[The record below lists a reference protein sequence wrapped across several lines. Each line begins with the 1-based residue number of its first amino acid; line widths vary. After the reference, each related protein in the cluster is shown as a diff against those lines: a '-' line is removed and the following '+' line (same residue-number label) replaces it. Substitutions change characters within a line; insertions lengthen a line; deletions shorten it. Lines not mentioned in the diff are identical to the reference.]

1 MRDIITKRLHSFKLN
16 NKMITY
22 LLVMMMTGKYL
33 NIRQFLEFYYKK
45 SINFVFY
52 VDKKKIVNYY
62 LFKLLTATIY
72 KNKLN
77 SQMLEIK
84 NKFDEESNNN
94 EKPYKELIQN
104 VIVKNYTKSIS
115 KNKQLEIFTNLLG
128 SLKDKDL
135 NIQCSDKISGAIYN
149 KPDHEEMKLVTE
161 CLKSYYKTNPLHSD
175 IYPSLI
181 VMEKQVVNFVKQ
193 MFNLDTE
200 VGGGTLTTGGTES
213 IILALFGYR
222 EYAKN
227 IKNIVNPE
235 IVALQTVHPA
245 FDKGCHYLG
254 IKLNK
259 IDIDD
264 HNNINKSMFNSYINY
279 NTIAIVGSAP
289 SFPHGLVDDIE
300 YMCSIAKKRQI
311 PVHVDACLGGFVMP
325 FIESNHKFD
334 FSIEGVTSVSVDTH
348 KYGCSPKG
356 SSVLLFR
363 DKDILSHCYFIQ
375 SSWCGG
381 IYATTN
387 ITGSRSGFNLACT
400 WSIMNYLGVETY
412 KNQAKKIQS
421 TVNKIKLQFK
431 NDSDI
436 FIFGDPSVCVVAF
449 GSKTLN
455 IYLVSQEMKQLGWNL
470 NELQNPPSFHLCIT
484 NRHTPKLIDQF
495 ILDLQ
500 NTLSKLV
507 NNDGVNSN
515 IDDQCG
521 SIYGT
526 TQRVPDQSCV
536 DEAAKF
542 FLNSLH

>member
-1 MRDIITKRLHSFKLN
+1 MRDIINKHLFPFKFN

-22 LLVMMMTGKYL
+22 LLVMLMTGKYL
-33 NIRQFLEFYYKK
+33 NVGQFLEFYYKK

-52 VDKKKIVNYY
+52 VNKKKIVNYY
-62 LFKLLTATIY
+62 LFKLLTSTVY

-94 EKPYKELIQN
+94 EKPYKELIQHTL
-104 VIVKNYTKSIS
+104 VKNDTKS
-115 KNKQLEIFTNLLG
+115 KQLQTFKNLLG

-135 NIQCSDKISGAIYN
+135 DIQCSDKISGAIYN
-149 KPDHEEMKLVTE
+149 KPEHEEMELVTE

-193 MFNLDTE
+193 MFNLDTN

-222 EYAKN
+222 EYAKSN
-227 IKNIVNPE
+227 KNISNPE
-235 IVALQTVHPA
+235 IVALRTVHPA

-264 HNNINKSMFNSYINY
+264 DNNLNKHMFNSCINH
-279 NTIAIVGSAP
+279 NTIAIVGSTP

-300 YMCSIAKKRQI
+300 YMCSVAKKRNI

-325 FIESNHKFD
+325 FITTNHTFD
-334 FSIEGVTSVSVDTH
+334 FSVDGVTSVSVDTH

-363 DKDILSHCYFIQ
+363 DKEILSHCYFIQ

-400 WSIMNYLGVETY
+400 WSIMNYLGIETY
-412 KNQAKKIQS
+412 KNQAKTIQS
-421 TVNKIKLQFK
+421 AVNKIKLQFK

-449 GSKTLN
+449 GSKTLD
-455 IYLVSQEMKQLGWNL
+455 IYSVSQEMKQLGWNL
-470 NELQNPPSFHLCIT
+470 NELQNPPSFHFCIT

-507 NNDGVNSN
+507 SNNEFNTN
-515 IDDQCG
+515 IDQCG

-536 DEAAKF
+536 DQAAKF